1 MNNKDKVLELYFIS
15 GLKQVDIAEKLG
27 ITSSAV
33 SQILRGDIR
42 FVEEKN
48 RRKCENRTKHIENT
62 KKLIK
67 RQREKKKFEKNSD
80 DLILRNMHEQDVREL
95 SKGKYLT
102 NENYRKWNKT
112 AYKYNSEKRRYEFKE
127 QELGRSYD
135 VPKIIKV
142 EV

>member
-1 MNNKDKVLELYFIS
+1 
-15 GLKQVDIAEKLG
+15 
-27 ITSSAV
+27 
-33 SQILRGDIR
+33 
-42 FVEEKN
+42 
-48 RRKCENRTKHIENT
+48 
-62 KKLIK
+62 
-67 RQREKKKFEKNSD
+67 
-80 DLILRNMHEQDVREL
+80 MHEQDAMEL

-127 QELGRSYD
+127 HELGRSSD